1 MIQVLNWNR
10 EKIASTR
17 SGRVRTRSSAM
28 AALHSISLLSRIR
41 KQHAFLCIL
50 IVALS
55 SVSIPA
61 AAQEIWLSGI
71 PPGVRQK
78 MFQES
83 ESDYF
88 ELFKPDAAWSK
99 SAQHVKVF
107 MINGGLLLRQSDDDV
122 KAVFADLKRRH
133 IALAMEAGLAT
144 ARQDSSGHQACG
156 ANVEGITTPNAT
168 RVIAERI
175 KKNGGELRYV
185 AMDEPLWYGHHFS
198 GTNACH
204 FTLSELAG
212 TIAPNVAVLREMFP
226 SVEIGDVEPVGAAK
240 NVPPD
245 WVDEIAQW
253 TQVYQ
258 QVVGQKLS
266 FFHADVAWT
275 SPWQQQLGA
284 VKRVAHERGLKFGV
298 IYDGG
303 GTPGKQESDNVWTQ
317 EAEERLR
324 LVESAPSLVP
334 DHAVFQS
341 WARWPHKMLPE
352 TESGTMTN
360 LVLQY
365 LNWKRSNGQEISHE

>member
-1 MIQVLNWNR
+1 MRRLNQNMLSLPAIVCLLAVLWP
-10 EKIASTR
+10 IAGTAGGAS
-17 SGRVRTRSSAM
+17 
-28 AALHSISLLSRIR
+28 
-41 KQHAFLCIL
+41 
-50 IVALS
+50 
-55 SVSIPA
+55 
-61 AAQEIWLSGI
+61 EIWLSGVS
-71 PPGVRQK
+71 PGVRLK

-83 ESDYF
+83 DSDYF
-88 ELFKPDAAWSK
+88 QVFKPDAAWSK
-99 SAQHVKVF
+99 SAQYVKVF
-107 MINGGLLLRQSDDDV
+107 MINGGLLLRQSDDEV
-122 KAVFADLKRRH
+122 KSVFADLKRRH
-133 IALAMEAGLAT
+133 IALAIEMGLAT

-156 ANVEGITTPNAT
+156 VNVEGMTTPNAT

-185 AMDEPLWYGHHFS
+185 AMDEPLWYGYHFN
-198 GTNACH
+198 GTNACR

-253 TQVYQ
+253 TQIYQ

-303 GTPGKQESDNVWTQ
+303 GTAKPESDQLWTE
-317 EAEERLR
+317 EAAQRFR
-324 LVESAPSLVP
+324 AVESNQSLVP

-341 WARWPHKMLPE
+341 WARWPHRVLPE
-352 TESGTMTN
+352 SQPGTMTN

-365 LNWKRSNGQEISHE
+365 VQASDGRR